1 MPLGEQPRRLCT
13 MSRASGLLCELGR
26 ANSELGGRISGS
38 RTERTAIGEVNVY
51 TNTSRNQRRHERRL
65 PSLPVLPDT
74 RDVNTH
80 TQFTVFEQMHGGSAL
95 TEQGGSNGALNTWGR
110 LRKLSLIWYSRTT
123 YEPSQRR
130 TVHLARAHS
139 TSLLAHL
146 DLVGVCLGRGDY
158 ICISTGV
165 GRASVADGLFLA
177 FRLLMKT
184 VAAMSQRTIT
194 ARTPPITIPTM
205 HPVSHSEPP
214 ELSEELSFLV
224 SEDLSSLIGVMPSS
238 RI

>member
-1 MPLGEQPRRLCT
+1 MSSLLHTYNTYHTYHTYIYYTYTYSTSQVTHWRPSTPRPSPRVSGHRFRRGARHPSMTSRSCT
-13 MSRASGLLCELGR
+13 SAPCRWGSSRAACAPCQEQAGFCV
-26 ANSELGGRISGS
+26 NSAALIQSWEEEYRVPE

-110 LRKLSLIWYSRTT
+110 LRKLSLSWYSRTT

-130 TVHLARAHS
+130 TVHL
-139 TSLLAHL
+139 
-146 DLVGVCLGRGDY
+146 
-158 ICISTGV
+158 
-165 GRASVADGLFLA
+165 
-177 FRLLMKT
+177 
-184 VAAMSQRTIT
+184 
-194 ARTPPITIPTM
+194 
-205 HPVSHSEPP
+205 
-214 ELSEELSFLV
+214 
-224 SEDLSSLIGVMPSS
+224 
-238 RI
+238 